1 MKTGLT
7 IAVLLNFAATFAQ
20 PWEQVWTWTSVSADG
35 VTFDYPFLGGINTP
49 RFQFADLNLDGFDD
63 LILLDNQ
70 NEVIYLKTNGSIKR
84 YINSAGFLSSRI
96 SSWFLLKDLN
106 EDSRPDLISKGN
118 EGQTVWWKH
127 TGNPDEPFGEPES
140 LPAADQAPIVT
151 DGLSQPCLSDFDRDG
166 DQDFFAGMPE
176 GTILFYENTGT
187 VSVPEFS
194 FRSTS
199 FGGIYVLQDTVIV
212 SPGQNHLK
220 AVNPQ
225 HGASAVQFFDLNRDG
240 LEDIF
245 FGDFLS
251 NGIYLFMNRGPA
263 GNPEFEYLNAPF
275 PESDPIETPGYNQV
289 VFRTS
294 GGQTE
299 LFVGVN
305 LPTVSSNS
313 FWYYRNDGPAEN
325 PEFILETRNYL
336 STPDLG
342 RNSKPV
348 LYRFSNSAFPPV
360 LAGSQDGFL
369 SLFLPDDTGNYSLNS
384 NRWGFS
390 QPVYEISPAISDLD
404 HNGKAE
410 LAIGSLSDG
419 LSFYSNTGTL
429 QNPVLVPEPGWKLDP
444 DAGNRLTPFFFDLDG
459 DADEDLV
466 VGTGSGT
473 IRIYET
479 QLTGRTPT
487 FTLRQLLEAGQV
499 PVSPSVYFNSGRQE
513 VCLAAGS
520 DDGTLSSWKAKRQSG
535 RFPEFQLD
543 SEQETGIPGLAPGGF
558 IPVSDD
564 SLLMIAGCRRGGL
577 ILLKSRLPEPDR
589 PAIKTKN
596 FAFPNPSTGQFTVF
610 ATAEIRKIDLFSV
623 TGQLVFSQA
632 GNQTGF
638 QDLSLPGL
646 SSGVYFI
653 RVTHPDES
661 SVSKLVILK

>member
-7 IAVLLNFAATFAQ
+7 FAVLFNFAATFAQ
-20 PWEQVWTWTSVSADG
+20 PWEQTWTWTSLSADG
-35 VTFDYPFLGGINTP
+35 AAFEFPFLGGINTP
-49 RFQFADLNLDGFDD
+49 RFQFADLNLDRFDD
-63 LILLDNQ
+63 LIILDNQ
-70 NEVIYLKTNGSIKR
+70 NEVIYLKTNGSVRR
-84 YINSAGFLSSRI
+84 YISSAGFLRNRI

-106 EDSRPDLISKGN
+106 QDGHPDLISKGN
-118 EGQTVWWKH
+118 NGQTVWWTH

-140 LPAADQAPIVT
+140 LPAADQTPIVT
-151 DGLSQPCLSDFDRDG
+151 DGLSQPCFSDYDRDG

-176 GTILFYENTGT
+176 GTILFYENTGSA
-187 VSVPEFS
+187 VKPVFS

-212 SPGQNHLK
+212 SPGQTHLK

-225 HGASAVQFFDLNRDG
+225 HGASAVQFFDLNQDG

-251 NGIYLFMNRGPA
+251 TGIYLFMNKGPVR
-263 GNPEFEYLNAPF
+263 NPEFGYLKAPF

-289 VFRTS
+289 VFRAT
-294 GGQTE
+294 GGQTD

-305 LPTVSSNS
+305 LPTVSANS

-325 PEFILETRNYL
+325 PEFILETRNFI

-348 LYRFSNSAFPPV
+348 LYRFLNSAFPPV

-369 SLFLPDDTGNYSLNS
+369 SLFLADDTGNYSLNS
-384 NRWGFS
+384 NRWGLS

-404 HNGKAE
+404 HDGKTE
-410 LAIGSLSDG
+410 LAIGSLSNG

-429 QNPVLVPEPGWKLDP
+429 QNPVLVPEPGWKFDP
-444 DAGNRLTPFFFDLDG
+444 EAGNRLSPCFFDLDG
-459 DADEDLV
+459 DSDEDLV

-479 QLTGRTPT
+479 ELTGRTPS
-487 FTLRQLLEAGQV
+487 FILRQLLEAGQE
-499 PVSPSVYFNSGRQE
+499 PVSPSVYLNSGRQE
-513 VCLAAGS
+513 ICLAAGS
-520 DDGTLSSWKAKRQSG
+520 DDGSLLTWKAARQSG
-535 RFPEFQLD
+535 RFPEFQFY
-543 SEQETGIPGLAPGGF
+543 SEQQTGIPGLAPGGF
-558 IPVSDD
+558 IPVSED
-564 SLLMIAGCRRGGL
+564 SLLMVAGCRRGGL
-577 ILLKSRLPEPDR
+577 ILFKSQLAEPDR
-589 PAIKTKN
+589 PVVKTKN
-596 FAFPNPSTGQFTVF
+596 QVFPNPSTGQFTVF
-610 ATAEIRKIDLFSV
+610 ATAEIRKIELFSV

-632 GNQTGF
+632 GNQTIAQEF
-638 QDLSLPGL
+638 SLPGL
-646 SSGVYFI
+646 SSGVYII
-653 RVTHPDES
+653 RVTHPHET